1 MTILNVHVSPQRA
14 LVGMDT
20 RVVNT
25 VTGIAFDSSKFGI
38 LPESNVLFA
47 WRGDRNVHANIFAQ
61 FFCARD
67 YVDFDVVQRALPEI
81 LPQVIDAYCASYA
94 QAVAEQNVPP
104 ELVDSSSLRRV
115 ELVVAGWSK
124 ACSAMTALLC
134 EMAPESS
141 VVHVKA
147 IVDHLAP
154 KNCLADD
161 ERASVGSI
169 GAMERTARLQFTRI
183 SEGGYGD
190 QGFGGDF
197 LIAELSR
204 DEFRVRRRR
213 IFPAS

>member
-1 MTILNVHVSPQRA
+1 MTILNVHVSPERV

-25 VTGIAFDSSKFGI
+25 VTGVGFDSSKFGI
-38 LPESNVLFA
+38 IPESNVLFA

-81 LPQVIDAYCASYA
+81 LPQAIDAYCASHA

-104 ELVDSSSLRRV
+104 ELVDSSNLRRV

-124 ACSAMTALLC
+124 TCSAMKALLC
-134 EMAPESS
+134 EMTPESS
-141 VVHVKA
+141 VTHVQT
-147 IVDHLAP
+147 IVKHLAP
-154 KNCLADD
+154 KNCLADE
-161 ERASVGSI
+161 ERAPVASI
-169 GAMERTARLQFTRI
+169 GAMERTARLQFARV
-183 SEGGYGD
+183 SELGCGD
-190 QGFGGDF
+190 QGFGGSF

-213 IFPAS
+213 IFPTG